1 MDLYDE
7 NIARLIRHSLTGELS
22 EQEWGELEA
31 WLHDLEEHRVL
42 FEKIK
47 KEIRI
52 SSESS
57 LFCSLNDEVAWLK
70 FKTTARERKR
80 RVYVRRMLT
89 YAAVIVLPLAV
100 VVGFWFLSQEKD
112 TFPMASERV
121 VKITPGRPRA
131 VLITA
136 DQTVHELNG
145 VQEQREIEVEKGV
158 MIKQGGANLEY
169 DSLVAPEQEVALAMN
184 TLKVPRGGEFRLK
197 LSDGTNVYLNSASDL
212 KYPVRFNEKE
222 RTVYLSGEAYFE
234 VTRNE
239 DKPFVVHTKYLDIE
253 VLGTSFNVY
262 SYERENVM
270 EMALI
275 SGRIKIQ
282 TCSEPSRVVY
292 LKPNEK
298 ALFNKESGIITVE
311 KTDNRFETAWL
322 RGDLVFRS
330 TTLSDVLAK
339 LERRYGVN
347 IHLNDSSLANDLF
360 TGNFDSEY
368 IVEVMDLLE
377 RHYDFTYD
385 VRGDDIFIHP

>member
-1 MDLYDE
+1 M
-7 NIARLIRHSLTGELS
+7 
-22 EQEWGELEA
+22 
-31 WLHDLEEHRVL
+31 
-42 FEKIK
+42 
-47 KEIRI
+47 
-52 SSESS
+52 
-57 LFCSLNDEVAWLK
+57 
-70 FKTTARERKR
+70 
-80 RVYVRRMLT
+80 
-89 YAAVIVLPLAV
+89 
-100 VVGFWFLSQEKD
+100 
-112 TFPMASERV
+112 
-121 VKITPGRPRA
+121 
-131 VLITA
+131 
-136 DQTVHELNG
+136 
-145 VQEQREIEVEKGV
+145 
-158 MIKQGGANLEY
+158 
-169 DSLVAPEQEVALAMN
+169 
-184 TLKVPRGGEFRLK
+184 
-197 LSDGTNVYLNSASDL
+197 
-212 KYPVRFNEKE
+212 
-222 RTVYLSGEAYFE
+222 
-234 VTRNE
+234 
-239 DKPFVVHTKYLDIE
+239 VHTKYLDIE

-385 VRGDDIFIHP
+385 IRGDDIFIHPCASENKMYNLKSVLMRQDSS

>member
-1 MDLYDE
+1 MCIPYKKGIMQESHTYYLLSKYMDHTISTEELKTL
-7 NIARLIRHSLTGELS
+7 RLLVNLSDDDELS
-22 EQEWGELEA
+22 LSLSHLWENGRPFEEVDERIIRDMFSGIQNRTRKERFVMVFRKLARIAAILLIPLLSVLSGYLYFNPVNQEEGIGNLVVHADRGERSGVTLPDGTQVKLNA
-31 WLHDLEEHRVL
+31 
-42 FEKIK
+42 
-47 KEIRI
+47 
-52 SSESS
+52 ESS
-57 LFCSLNDEVAWLK
+57 G
-70 FKTTARERKR
+70 RELRQ
-80 RVYVRRMLT
+80 V
-89 YAAVIVLPLAV
+89 
-100 VVGFWFLSQEKD
+100 
-112 TFPMASERV
+112 
-121 VKITPGRPRA
+121 
-131 VLITA
+131 
-136 DQTVHELNG
+136 
-145 VQEQREIEVEKGV
+145 
-158 MIKQGGANLEY
+158 NLE
-169 DSLVAPEQEVALAMN
+169 
-184 TLKVPRGGEFRLK
+184 
-197 LSDGTNVYLNSASDL
+197 
-212 KYPVRFNEKE
+212 
-222 RTVYLSGEAYFE
+222 GEAYFE

>member
-31 WLHDLEEHRVL
+31 WLHDSEEHRVL

-197 LSDGTNVYLNSASDL
+197 LSDGTNVYLNSASEL
-212 KYPVRFNEKE
+212 KYPVRFDEKE
-222 RTVYLSGEAYFE
+222 RKVYLSGEAYFE
-234 VTRNE
+234 VTKDLNR
-239 DKPFVVHTKYLDIE
+239 PFYVVMEEVQVRVYGTEFNVNTHQPGKVHT
-253 VLGTSFNVY
+253 VLVDGKV
-262 SYERENVM
+262 
-270 EMALI
+270 
-275 SGRIKIQ
+275 GIKK
-282 TCSEPSRVVY
+282 R
-292 LKPNEK
+292 
-298 ALFNKESGIITVE
+298 GMTVE
-311 KTDNRFETAWL
+311 
-322 RGDLVFRS
+322 
-330 TTLSDVLAK
+330 
-339 LERRYGVN
+339 VN
-347 IHLNDSSLANDLF
+347 
-360 TGNFDSEY
+360 
-368 IVEVMDLLE
+368 
-377 RHYDFTYD
+377 
-385 VRGDDIFIHP
+385 

>member
-1 MDLYDE
+1 MMNYRSHLWENGRPFEEVDERIIRDMFSGIQNRTRKERFVMVFRKLARIAAILLIPLLSVLSGYLYFNPVNQEEGIGNLVVHAD
-7 NIARLIRHSLTGELS
+7 RGERSGVTLPDGT
-22 EQEWGELEA
+22 QVKLNA
-31 WLHDLEEHRVL
+31 
-42 FEKIK
+42 
-47 KEIRI
+47 
-52 SSESS
+52 ESS
-57 LFCSLNDEVAWLK
+57 LSYTHDFG
-70 FKTTARERKR
+70 RELRQ
-80 RVYVRRMLT
+80 V
-89 YAAVIVLPLAV
+89 
-100 VVGFWFLSQEKD
+100 
-112 TFPMASERV
+112 
-121 VKITPGRPRA
+121 
-131 VLITA
+131 
-136 DQTVHELNG
+136 
-145 VQEQREIEVEKGV
+145 
-158 MIKQGGANLEY
+158 NLE
-169 DSLVAPEQEVALAMN
+169 
-184 TLKVPRGGEFRLK
+184 
-197 LSDGTNVYLNSASDL
+197 
-212 KYPVRFNEKE
+212 
-222 RTVYLSGEAYFE
+222 GEAYFE

-253 VLGTSFNVY
+253 VLGTSF
-262 SYERENVM
+262 NVM

>member
-1 MDLYDE
+1 MMNYRCHCLIYGKMGDPLKRLMRELYE
-7 NIARLIRHSLTGELS
+7 ICSAGFKIEREKNEFVMVFRKLARIAAILLIPLLSVLSGYLYFNPVNQEEGIGNLVVHADRGERSGVTLPDGT
-22 EQEWGELEA
+22 QVKLNA
-31 WLHDLEEHRVL
+31 
-42 FEKIK
+42 
-47 KEIRI
+47 
-52 SSESS
+52 ESS
-57 LFCSLNDEVAWLK
+57 LSYTHDFG
-70 FKTTARERKR
+70 RELRQ
-80 RVYVRRMLT
+80 V
-89 YAAVIVLPLAV
+89 
-100 VVGFWFLSQEKD
+100 
-112 TFPMASERV
+112 
-121 VKITPGRPRA
+121 
-131 VLITA
+131 
-136 DQTVHELNG
+136 
-145 VQEQREIEVEKGV
+145 
-158 MIKQGGANLEY
+158 NLE
-169 DSLVAPEQEVALAMN
+169 
-184 TLKVPRGGEFRLK
+184 
-197 LSDGTNVYLNSASDL
+197 
-212 KYPVRFNEKE
+212 
-222 RTVYLSGEAYFE
+222 GEAYFE

>member
-1 MDLYDE
+1 MMNYRCHCLIYGKMGDPLKRLMRESYEICSAGFKIEREKNDSFRKLARIAAILLIPLLSVLSGYLYFNPVNQEEGIGNLVVHAD
-7 NIARLIRHSLTGELS
+7 RGERSGVTLPDGT
-22 EQEWGELEA
+22 QVKLNA
-31 WLHDLEEHRVL
+31 
-42 FEKIK
+42 
-47 KEIRI
+47 
-52 SSESS
+52 ESS
-57 LFCSLNDEVAWLK
+57 LSYTHDFG
-70 FKTTARERKR
+70 RELRQ
-80 RVYVRRMLT
+80 V
-89 YAAVIVLPLAV
+89 
-100 VVGFWFLSQEKD
+100 
-112 TFPMASERV
+112 
-121 VKITPGRPRA
+121 
-131 VLITA
+131 
-136 DQTVHELNG
+136 
-145 VQEQREIEVEKGV
+145 
-158 MIKQGGANLEY
+158 NLE
-169 DSLVAPEQEVALAMN
+169 
-184 TLKVPRGGEFRLK
+184 
-197 LSDGTNVYLNSASDL
+197 
-212 KYPVRFNEKE
+212 
-222 RTVYLSGEAYFE
+222 GEAYFE

>member
-1 MDLYDE
+1 MCIPYKKGIMQESHTYYLLSKYMDHTISTEELKTL
-7 NIARLIRHSLTGELS
+7 RLLVNLSDDDELS
-22 EQEWGELEA
+22 LSLSHLWVNQEEGIGNLVVHADRGERSGVTLPDGTQVKLNA
-31 WLHDLEEHRVL
+31 
-42 FEKIK
+42 
-47 KEIRI
+47 
-52 SSESS
+52 ESS
-57 LFCSLNDEVAWLK
+57 LSYTHDFG
-70 FKTTARERKR
+70 RELRQ
-80 RVYVRRMLT
+80 V
-89 YAAVIVLPLAV
+89 
-100 VVGFWFLSQEKD
+100 
-112 TFPMASERV
+112 
-121 VKITPGRPRA
+121 
-131 VLITA
+131 
-136 DQTVHELNG
+136 
-145 VQEQREIEVEKGV
+145 
-158 MIKQGGANLEY
+158 NLE
-169 DSLVAPEQEVALAMN
+169 
-184 TLKVPRGGEFRLK
+184 
-197 LSDGTNVYLNSASDL
+197 
-212 KYPVRFNEKE
+212 
-222 RTVYLSGEAYFE
+222 GEAYFE

>member
-1 MDLYDE
+1 MK
-7 NIARLIRHSLTGELS
+7 N
-22 EQEWGELEA
+22 
-31 WLHDLEEHRVL
+31 LEEKYKNNQLSLDELLELRDKVNSMNDEIL
-42 FEKIK
+42 EETMCESWMNDDIDISNISSERMNRIK
-47 KEIRI
+47 KEVDRTIGKKRSAHSLI
-52 SSESS
+52 MKMTQIAAVILLPVFIILSFYLYRENNTLSAEEMLVSTAKRERANITLPDGTQVKLNAESS
-57 LFCSLNDEVAWLK
+57 LSYTHDFG
-70 FKTTARERKR
+70 RELRQ
-80 RVYVRRMLT
+80 V
-89 YAAVIVLPLAV
+89 
-100 VVGFWFLSQEKD
+100 
-112 TFPMASERV
+112 
-121 VKITPGRPRA
+121 
-131 VLITA
+131 
-136 DQTVHELNG
+136 
-145 VQEQREIEVEKGV
+145 
-158 MIKQGGANLEY
+158 NLE
-169 DSLVAPEQEVALAMN
+169 
-184 TLKVPRGGEFRLK
+184 
-197 LSDGTNVYLNSASDL
+197 
-212 KYPVRFNEKE
+212 
-222 RTVYLSGEAYFE
+222 GEAYFE

>member
-1 MDLYDE
+1 MAVHKKYPALGRGLDALISTKEVHTDGSSTINE
-7 NIARLIRHSLTGELS
+7 IELDKISPNPNQPRRDFDPESLRELAASIA
-22 EQEWGELEA
+22 
-31 WLHDLEEHRVL
+31 
-42 FEKIK
+42 
-47 KEIRI
+47 EIGI
-52 SSESS
+52 VQPIT
-57 LFCSLNDEVAWLK
+57 L
-70 FKTTARERKR
+70 RK
-80 RVYVRRMLT
+80 M
-89 YAAVIVLPLAV
+89 
-100 VVGFWFLSQEKD
+100 EDD
-112 TFPMASERV
+112 TFQIIAGERRWRASKQAGLHTIPAYIR
-121 VKITPGRPRA
+121 
-131 VLITA
+131 TA
-136 DQTVHELNG
+136 D
-145 VQEQREIEVEKGV
+145 
-158 MIKQGGANLEY
+158 
-169 DSLVAPEQEVALAMN
+169 D
-184 TLKVPRGGEFRLK
+184 
-197 LSDGTNVYLNSASDL
+197 
-212 KYPVRFNEKE
+212 
-222 RTVYLSGEAYFE
+222 
-234 VTRNE
+234 
-239 DKPFVVHTKYLDIE
+239 
-253 VLGTSFNVY
+253 
-262 SYERENVM
+262 ENVM